1 MSGVALE
8 FRASFSNKIA
18 CRFGDRRE
26 SSIVNR
32 NTDLDRLLRNQPQ
45 RAADGRKQFRDQ
57 NHLSLLKNLSGLG
70 IGLPMKIAT
79 DAFLGM
85 LF

>member
-1 MSGVALE
+1 MSDVALE

-45 RAADGRKQFRDQ
+45 ADGRKQFRDQ

>member
-32 NTDLDRLLRNQPQ
+32 DTGLDRLLRNQRQ
-45 RAADGRKQFRDQ
+45 RAADGRKQLRDQ
-57 NHLSLLKNLSGLG
+57 NYLSMLKNLSGLG